1 MRELDN
7 EYYEK
12 DPLDLPST
20 VKLRNV
26 TKVKII
32 LQNISTIIM

>member
-1 MRELDN
+1 MGVFDN

-12 DPLDLPST
+12 DPLDLTST

-32 LQNISTIIM
+32 